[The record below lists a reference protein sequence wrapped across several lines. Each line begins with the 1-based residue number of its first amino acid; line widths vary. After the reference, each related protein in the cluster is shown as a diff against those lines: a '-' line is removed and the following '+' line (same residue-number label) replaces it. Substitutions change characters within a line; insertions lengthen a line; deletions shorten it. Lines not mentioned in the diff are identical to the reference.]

1 MFRYI
6 LWAGLIYRNTQV
18 GIEGRW
24 VSAEAFASTLSWS
37 CLQLCREYFKYFIL
51 SVFKSTSVFHGMAPS
66 YLISEFKRFA
76 HLEKFN
82 LNFSGSSFAI
92 RVNLLHP

>member
-1 MFRYI
+1 MLKR
-6 LWAGLIYRNTQV
+6 LRQHSAGPVFNCA
-18 GIEGRW
+18 GN
-24 VSAEAFASTLSWS
+24 
-37 CLQLCREYFKYFIL
+37 IL
-51 SVFKSTSVFHGMAPS
+51 SVFKSTTVFHGMAPS

-92 RVNLLHP
+92 RVNRLHP